1 MSLTLAAAQT
11 IVSAALAH
19 GREKGMKPLAVLV
32 FDARGALKAAAV
44 EDNNAWKRAEIATGK
59 ALGAL
64 GMGVNSRALGKIAED
79 RPHFTAALAHVFDG
93 RLVPVAGGV
102 IVKEGAEIVGAVGV
116 SGDTSDNDEAAAMA
130 GIAAA
135 GLAGG

>member
-1 MSLTLAAAQT
+1 MPLTLTAAQT

-19 GREKGMKPLAVLV
+19 GRERGMRPLAVVV

-44 EDNNAWKRAEIATGK
+44 EDDNAWKRAEIATGK

-64 GMGVNSRALGKIAED
+64 GMGVNSRAIGKIAED
-79 RPHFTAALAHVFDG
+79 RPHFAAALGHVFDG
-93 RLVPVAGGV
+93 KMVPVAGGV
-102 IVKEGAEIVGAVGV
+102 IIKQGGEVVGVVGV
-116 SGDTSDNDEAAAMA
+116 SGDSSDNDEAAAMA

-135 GLAGG
+135 GLTAG

>member
-1 MSLTLAAAQT
+1 MPLTLAAAQT

-19 GREKGMKPLAVLV
+19 GREKSMKPLAVLV

-64 GMGVNSRALGKIAED
+64 GMGVNSRAIGKIAED
-79 RPHFTAALAHVFDG
+79 RPHFAAALGHAFDG
-93 RLVPVAGGV
+93 KMVPVAGGV
-102 IVKEGAEIVGAVGV
+102 VVKEGEAIVGAVGV
-116 SGDTSDNDEAAAMA
+116 SGDSSDNDEAAAMA

-135 GLAGG
+135 GLKAG